1 MINPTRIELIR
12 LKRKLKIAQAGHK
25 LLKDKRDGLMRE
37 FMAIIRQARDLREK
51 VEQELA
57 LAFQNFVFASSQISK
72 RQLEQ
77 ALIWPNLEIALE
89 VKTKNIMSVEIPEF
103 DYKIIGKDYKCYSS
117 YSVPKNLDKSLES
130 FQKTLPDLI
139 KLAEIEH
146 SARLLSSEIEKTR
159 RRVNALEYVFIPEME
174 KNIKY
179 IDAKL
184 NEQEKSALIA
194 LMKLKQKFTLQQI

>member
-12 LKRKLKIAQAGHK
+12 LKRKLKTAQAGHK

-194 LMKLKQKFTLQQI
+194 LMKLKQKFTLQ

>member
-194 LMKLKQKFTLQQI
+194 LMKLKQKFTLQ

>member
-174 KNIKY
+174 KDIKY
-179 IDAKL
+179 INAKL

-194 LMKLKQKFTLQQI
+194 LMKLKQKFTLQ

>member
-159 RRVNALEYVFIPEME
+159 RRVNALEYVFIPE
-174 KNIKY
+174 
-179 IDAKL
+179 
-184 NEQEKSALIA
+184 
-194 LMKLKQKFTLQQI
+194 